1 MFMTNSNDKSGELL
15 GQERRRRWSPEQK
28 LVMVRESLE
37 PGQSVSVVARRNG
50 INANQLFLWR
60 KLYQDG
66 SLSAVSAGEAVVPA
80 SELSDALK
88 QIRELQRML
97 GKKTMEAEIL
107 KEAVEIARSR
117 KLDCALTLVAGGR
130 PVKLV
135 SECLGVARSQLTV
148 RIKQSVSPKVR
159 RSRLV
164 NDTELVAEIKQ
175 QVSELPSY
183 GYRRVWGLLRRARET
198 QLLPAINVKR
208 VYRVMRDHNL
218 LLERRIKQ
226 PGMPRRHEGRIAVET
241 SDTRWCSDGFEFRCE
256 DGAKLSVTFA
266 LDCCDREAI
275 GWVASPTGYS
285 GDDIRDLM
293 LESVEKRF
301 GDQLP
306 TTPVQWLS
314 DNGSAYTAEQTRLF
328 ARQIGLQ
335 PVTTPVRSPQSNG
348 MAESFVKTIKRDYV
362 AHMPKPDRETALRN
376 LAIAFEHYNEQH
388 PHSALKYRSPRE
400 FRRLAVG
407 LI

>member
-1 MFMTNSNDKSGELL
+1 MTNSNDKSGELL

-28 LVMVRESLE
+28 LAMVRESLE

-148 RIKQSVSPKVR
+148 RIKQSVSLKVR
-159 RSRLV
+159 RRRPVDDADLV
-164 NDTELVAEIKQ
+164 VEIQ
-175 QVSELPSY
+175 QQISELPSY

-198 QLLPAINVKR
+198 QSLPAINVKR
-208 VYRVMRDHNL
+208 VYRVMRDHDL
-218 LLERRIKQ
+218 LLARRIKQ
-226 PGMPRRHEGRIAVET
+226 PGVPRRHEGRIAVQT

-306 TTPVQWLS
+306 ATPVQWLS

-388 PHSALKYRSPRE
+388 PHSALNYRSPRE
-400 FRRLAVG
+400 FRRLVAAS
-407 LI
+407 I

>member
-28 LVMVRESLE
+28 LAMVRESLE

-66 SLSAVSAGEAVVPA
+66 SLSAVSTGEAVVPA

-148 RIKQSVSPKVR
+148 RIKQSVSPKTR
-159 RSRLV
+159 RSRPV
-164 NDTELVAEIKQ
+164 DDAELVVEIQQ

-183 GYRRVWGLLRRARET
+183 GYRRVWGLLRRAREI
-198 QLLPAINVKR
+198 QSLPAINVKR

-226 PGMPRRHEGRIAVET
+226 PGVPRRHEGRIAVKT

-335 PVTTPVRSPQSNG
+335 PVTTPVRSPQSSG

-388 PHSALKYRSPRE
+388 PHSALNYRSPRE
-400 FRRLAVG
+400 FRRLAAAS
-407 LI
+407 I

>member
-1 MFMTNSNDKSGELL
+1 MTNSNDKGGELL
-15 GQERRRRWSPEQK
+15 GQERRRRWSTDQK
-28 LVMVRESLE
+28 LAMVRESLE

-80 SELSDALK
+80 SELTDALK

-97 GKKTMEAEIL
+97 GKKTMEAEVL

-135 SECLGVARSQLTV
+135 SKCLGVSRSQLTV

-159 RSRLV
+159 RRRLV
-164 NDTELVAEIKQ
+164 NDTELVAEIKE

-183 GYRRVWGLLRRARET
+183 GYRRVWGLLRREREV
-198 QLLPAINVKR
+198 QSLAPINVKR

-226 PGMPRRHEGRIAVET
+226 PGVQRRHEGRIAVTT
-241 SDTRWCSDGFEFRCE
+241 SDTRWCSDGFEFRCD

-306 TTPVQWLS
+306 STPVQWLS
-314 DNGSAYTAEQTRLF
+314 DNGSAYIAEQTRLF

-335 PVTTPVRSPQSNG
+335 PVTKPVRSPQSNG

-362 AHMPKPDRETALRN
+362 AHMPKPNRETALRN
-376 LAIAFEHYNEQH
+376 LTIAFEHYNEQH

-400 FRRLAVG
+400 FRRLAAAS
-407 LI
+407 I

>member
-1 MFMTNSNDKSGELL
+1 MTNSNDKRGELL
-15 GQERRRRWSPEQK
+15 GQERRRRWSTDQK
-28 LVMVRESLE
+28 LAMVRESLE

-97 GKKTMEAEIL
+97 GKKTMEAEVL

-135 SECLGVARSQLTV
+135 SECLGVSRSQLTV

-159 RSRLV
+159 RRRLV
-164 NDTELVAEIKQ
+164 NDTELVAEIKR

-183 GYRRVWGLLRRARET
+183 GYRRVWGLLRREREV
-198 QLLPAINVKR
+198 QLLAPINVKR
-208 VYRVMRDHNL
+208 VYRVMRDHDL

-226 PGMPRRHEGRIAVET
+226 PGVQRRHEGRIAVTT
-241 SDTRWCSDGFEFRCE
+241 SDTRWCSDGFEFRCD

-306 TTPVQWLS
+306 STPVQWLS
-314 DNGSAYTAEQTRLF
+314 DNSSAYIAEQTRLF
-328 ARQIGLQ
+328 VRQIGLQ
-335 PVTTPVRSPQSNG
+335 PVTVPVRSPQSNG
-348 MAESFVKTIKRDYV
+348 MAETFVKTIKRDYV

-376 LAIAFEHYNEQH
+376 LTIAFEHYNEQH
-388 PHSALKYRSPRE
+388 PHSALKYRSP
-400 FRRLAVG
+400 
-407 LI
+407 

>member
-28 LVMVRESLE
+28 LAMVRESLE

-117 KLDCALTLVAGGR
+117 KLDCALTFVAGGR

-148 RIKQSVSPKVR
+148 RIKQSVSLKVR
-159 RSRLV
+159 RRRPVDDADLV
-164 NDTELVAEIKQ
+164 VEIQ
-175 QVSELPSY
+175 QQISELPSY

-198 QLLPAINVKR
+198 QSLPAINVKR
-208 VYRVMRDHNL
+208 VYRVMRDHDL
-218 LLERRIKQ
+218 LLARRIKQ
-226 PGMPRRHEGRIAVET
+226 PGVPRRHEGRIAVQT

-306 TTPVQWLS
+306 ATPVQWLS

-388 PHSALKYRSPRE
+388 PHSALNYRSPRE
-400 FRRLAVG
+400 FRRL
-407 LI
+407 

>member
-1 MFMTNSNDKSGELL
+1 MTNSNDKSGELL

-28 LVMVRESLE
+28 LAMVRESLE

-148 RIKQSVSPKVR
+148 RIKQSVSPKTR
-159 RSRLV
+159 RSRPV
-164 NDTELVAEIKQ
+164 NDAELVAEIQQ

-218 LLERRIKQ
+218 LLERRLKQ
-226 PGMPRRHEGRIAVET
+226 PGVPRRHEGRIAVKT

-400 FRRLAVG
+400 FRRLAAAS
-407 LI
+407 I

>member
-1 MFMTNSNDKSGELL
+1 MTNSNDKSGELL

-28 LVMVRESLE
+28 LAMVRESLE

-107 KEAVEIARSR
+107 KEAVEIARSP
-117 KLDCALTLVAGGR
+117 KMDCALTLVAGGR

-148 RIKQSVSPKVR
+148 RIKQLVSPKVR
-159 RSRLV
+159 RNRPV
-164 NDTELVAEIKQ
+164 NDAELVAEIQQ

-226 PGMPRRHEGRIAVET
+226 PGVPRRHEGRIAVQT

-306 TTPVQWLS
+306 ATPVQWLS

-388 PHSALKYRSPRE
+388 PHSALSYRSPRE
-400 FRRLAVG
+400 FRRLAAASS
-407 LI
+407 